1 MGTKK
6 KNVIIGAISTVVVCL
21 LVVVLSLT
29 IRKGD
34 TGKDGLPD
42 QPESGS
48 SASVQPE
55 QETTPV
61 PENKEYLSI
70 TYTTSDS
77 STETGR
83 MMNFYTYD
91 VASHKLENHAQIPF
105 LSAYALGTV
114 DLSEKKIYY
123 TKSVG
128 NTGRN
133 VDHLFEYDMKT
144 QVSTMLEDVNCAYN
158 DICLPGNGK
167 LLVTSIPVHAV
178 GTGIF
183 DIATKKFSYLYKM
196 EMNEDGYEDFLW
208 TTVPTRLNYNGH
220 YGNFVNVSILEKTQY
235 DDKVRSGKR
244 SPNYQID
251 LIDADLNTKYKYTY
265 TLKSEIDYTITAVT
279 QIAQDQVLLLVKKDL
294 GEESELEFK
303 SLFYIINYTDN
314 SCKKVKS
321 PFPKMLYIDNYITI
335 DGGKSYYVEGWAK
348 DGRSGLFFYDCIQNT
363 MEPILLDEYDDNT
376 GEDNHIVNFSLVTQ

>member
-1 MGTKK
+1 MGAKK
-6 KNVIIGAISTVVVCL
+6 KNVVIGAICTVTVCL
-21 LVVVLSLT
+21 LAVVLSLT
-29 IRKGD
+29 LRKGD
-34 TGKDGLPD
+34 AGKVSLPNQPSQASSVLM
-42 QPESGS
+42 QPEKK
-48 SASVQPE
+48 
-55 QETTPV
+55 TTPE

-105 LSAYALGTV
+105 QSGYALGTV

-123 TKSVG
+123 TKS
-128 NTGRN
+128 TGRTERN
-133 VDHLFEYDMKT
+133 VDHLFEYSMET
-144 QVSTMLEDVNCAYN
+144 QVSAMLEDTNCAYN
-158 DICLPGNGK
+158 DIGLPGNGK
-167 LLVTSIPVHAV
+167 LLVTSIPVHAM

-183 DIATKKFSYLYKM
+183 DIATKKFSYLYEM

-235 DDKVRSGKR
+235 DDKVRSGKK
-244 SPNYQID
+244 SPDYQID
-251 LIDADLNTKYKYTY
+251 LVDADLNTKYKYTY

-279 QIAQDQVLLLVKKDL
+279 QIAQNQVLLLVKKDL
-294 GEESELEFK
+294 GENSELETRGV
-303 SLFYIINYTDN
+303 FYIINYTDN
-314 SCKKVKS
+314 SCKRVKS

-335 DGGKSYYVEGWAK
+335 DGGQSYYVQGWTK
-348 DGRSGLFFYDCIQNT
+348 DGRSGLFFYDCTQNT
-363 MEPILLDEYDDNT
+363 MEPILLDEYDDNM
-376 GEDNHIVNFSLVTQ
+376 GKDNHIVNFSLVTQ